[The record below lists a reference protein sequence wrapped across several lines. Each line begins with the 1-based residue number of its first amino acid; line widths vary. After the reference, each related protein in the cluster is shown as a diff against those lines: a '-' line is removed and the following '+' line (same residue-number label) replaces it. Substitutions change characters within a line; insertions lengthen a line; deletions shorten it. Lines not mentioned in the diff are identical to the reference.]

1 MDKNYKRSKE
11 ILESRKK
18 SYASKE
24 EKIEDLNK
32 KMTQYKK
39 ENKWMKQD
47 DGLKEK
53 YNHEVEVMEAY
64 INREKQII
72 KGDIDSVI
80 EYAQRINE
88 SILPYIKGTD
98 ANAAMRVKVN
108 TMRCAEIE
116 TELKKLEEERESIP
130 KDIQEYTQEGR
141 EKVQKINNKIEI
153 LENEKSKLTN
163 DNEMYT
169 KREELLIEYKQNAET
184 IANYRENAKRLGIML
199 ETTPTTPM
207 STPTTPASAPTTP
220 MSTPTTPTS
229 APTTPMSTPTTP
241 ASTPT
246 TPISTPTTPASAP
259 TTPMSTP
266 TTPASTPTTP
276 ISTPTTPERKKDL
289 EIRIGK
295 DLTVTHYTKTGYKEE
310 VIPIG
315 DYKDSL
321 KRTPEQ
327 IYDELCR
334 KLKVDPNKDNKDNKE
349 IMEIS
354 EKVNP
359 IIWEALRTVDTE
371 YLANYIDRLMD
382 NDIEKSKIDIIYDED
397 QYKTRSIFDRVKSLG
412 FVYKA
417 LNKKEIEKI
426 ERYAYRDVNERKIAR
441 MIPKRDKKTKK
452 LKSENEPMKDGKSE
466 FIERLKKIDKINDD
480 PEQGKDSST
489 IERENKTK
497 KKIENEKSDD
507 YLDRF

>member
-220 MSTPTTPTS
+220 MSTPTTP
-229 APTTPMSTPTTP
+229 
-241 ASTPT
+241 
-246 TPISTPTTPASAP
+246 
-259 TTPMSTP
+259 
-266 TTPASTPTTP
+266 ASTPTTP

-349 IMEIS
+349 
-354 EKVNP
+354 
-359 IIWEALRTVDTE
+359 
-371 YLANYIDRLMD
+371 
-382 NDIEKSKIDIIYDED
+382 
-397 QYKTRSIFDRVKSLG
+397 
-412 FVYKA
+412 
-417 LNKKEIEKI
+417 
-426 ERYAYRDVNERKIAR
+426 
-441 MIPKRDKKTKK
+441 
-452 LKSENEPMKDGKSE
+452 
-466 FIERLKKIDKINDD
+466 
-480 PEQGKDSST
+480 
-489 IERENKTK
+489 ENKE
-497 KKIENEKSDD
+497 ENGD
-507 YLDRF
+507 

>member
-207 STPTTPASAPTTP
+207 
-220 MSTPTTPTS
+220 
-229 APTTPMSTPTTP
+229 
-241 ASTPT
+241 
-246 TPISTPTTPASAP
+246 STPTTPASAP